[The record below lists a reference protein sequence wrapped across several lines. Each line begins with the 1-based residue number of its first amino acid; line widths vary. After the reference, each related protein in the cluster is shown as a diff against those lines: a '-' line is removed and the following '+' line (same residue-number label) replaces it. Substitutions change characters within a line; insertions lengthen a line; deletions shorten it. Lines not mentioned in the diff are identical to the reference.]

1 MKILN
6 KLTVKNLKL
15 NKSRTIVTI
24 IGIMLSCALIMVV
37 AGMAA
42 SAQQTM
48 VNLQINITGNYDLFV
63 KGANKKIIDNAQAN
77 RNVKDIYIKQNLG
90 CAYLPQ
96 AKFDTKPYINVVE

>member
-42 SAQQTM
+42 SAQQTK
-48 VNLQINITGNYDLFV
+48 VNLQINVTGNYDLFV
-63 KGANKKIIDNAQAN
+63 K
-77 RNVKDIYIKQNLG
+77 
-90 CAYLPQ
+90 
-96 AKFDTKPYINVVE
+96 

>member
-77 RNVKDIYIKQNLG
+77 RNG
-90 CAYLPQ
+90 
-96 AKFDTKPYINVVE
+96 KF

>member
-63 KGANKKIIDNAQAN
+63 KGANKKN
-77 RNVKDIYIKQNLG
+77 Y
-90 CAYLPQ
+90 
-96 AKFDTKPYINVVE
+96 

>member
-42 SAQQTM
+42 VSYSVCRAGT
-48 VNLQINITGNYDLFV
+48 
-63 KGANKKIIDNAQAN
+63 AS
-77 RNVKDIYIKQNLG
+77 RS
-90 CAYLPQ
+90 
-96 AKFDTKPYINVVE
+96 

>member
-42 SAQQTM
+42 SAQQTI
-48 VNLQINITGNYDLFV
+48 VNSVSYTHLT
-63 KGANKKIIDNAQAN
+63 
-77 RNVKDIYIKQNLG
+77 
-90 CAYLPQ
+90 LP
-96 AKFDTKPYINVVE
+96 TTPYV

>member
-48 VNLQINITGNYDLFV
+48 VNLQINITGNYV
-63 KGANKKIIDNAQAN
+63 YKEQTKKLLTMRRQ
-77 RNVKDIYIKQNLG
+77 
-90 CAYLPQ
+90 
-96 AKFDTKPYINVVE
+96 TEM